1 MADVNNIV
9 ITGTIF
15 DNPKFYSIKGS
26 TLTVVY
32 FTLACNRGAK
42 KLDPGY
48 MFNVTATLKK
58 TELSS
63 ISRGARVCVTGYI
76 RNSTD
81 DGIEKTVIHSQEIIS
96 LPIDREVYP

>member
-1 MADVNNIV
+1 MADVNTNV
-9 ITGTIF
+9 ISGTIF
-15 DNPKFYSIKGS
+15 DNPKFFSIKGS

-32 FTLACNRGAK
+32 FTLACNRGVK

-48 MFNVTATLKK
+48 MFNVTATLKR
-58 TELSS
+58 TELSFV
-63 ISRGARVCVTGYI
+63 SRGARVCVTGYL

-81 DGIEKTVIHSQEIIS
+81 DGIEKAVIHSNELIS